1 MQVVPDKGKNMYKI
15 TKQSTKPW
23 QYLGMFTV
31 VSLIIFF
38 SYDIILTNILGYY
51 YCSKNPQPKTYIS
64 KKVDYPESI
73 YWEDNVYPGFDKEDR
88 ALMILNYLDGSHL
101 KTMALNGEDGKI
113 YLYTLQSPL
122 WQSFKKQHPTLKTQ
136 ALNQAY
142 VTEIAKSQKVYTKER
157 MPRLNYTVTFNE
169 IPFNGFVSH
178 FLYSDETKII
188 ENNSTKVI
196 AYNRRIMRFY
206 YKLQPDFAGGR
217 YYWKNP
223 LCGGMSDWLDRKVF
237 GYFGQSGSSK
247 HVLGDNRMLYE
258 KYIKGGN

>member
-1 MQVVPDKGKNMYKI
+1 MSK
-15 TKQSTKPW
+15 TKQATRPW
-23 QYLGMFTV
+23 QYLGMFAV
-31 VSLIIFF
+31 VSLMVFLV
-38 SYDIILTNILGYY
+38 YDIILTNILGYY
-51 YCSKNPQPKTYIS
+51 YCSKDPQPKTYIS

-73 YWEDNVYPGFDKEDR
+73 YWEDNVYPGFNKEDR
-88 ALMILNYLDGSHL
+88 ALMILNYLDGIHL

-113 YLYTLQSPL
+113 YLYTLKSPL

-142 VTEIAKSQKVYTKER
+142 VEEIEKSQKVYTKEN

-169 IPFNGFVSH
+169 IPFNSFVSH

-188 ENNSTKVI
+188 ENNSSKVI

-206 YKLQPDFAGGR
+206 YTLQPDFAGGR

-223 LCGGMSDWLDRKVF
+223 LCGESHLYYDGKGF
-237 GYFGQSGSSK
+237 NQIGYYASLK
-247 HVLGDNRMLYE
+247 HTNGLNKFLFE
-258 KYIKGGN
+258 KYIKGKK